1 MYNYTCL
8 VAGVVI
14 LAIVYFD
21 FFYTTLS
28 GSGFTFLTRTCAS
41 VTHKIILLVAKVT
54 GRKLL
59 SISGMLVNL
68 VILAMWILLVWA
80 GLFLVY
86 SFHPSGILNSN
97 NEVATSI
104 QRLYMSGYVL
114 STLGMGDV
122 KPVTPFFEVITS
134 FFSFFGF
141 AFFTTSMTYLLSVS
155 SAVIQKRSLALSIRN
170 FGKNPLQTVNSLMYM
185 DNNLRCYQLSNLQ
198 SMINRHSNFYQAYP
212 VLHYYHHIGVDASLA
227 VNVAVLDEALS
238 IIMHSKGSS
247 ELGREVGSLRAALDD
262 LLEHLKNRFEEETD
276 YTPDINWASFDLPQG
291 LAGNGFS
298 TGDNLKQR
306 RRVLGGLLRNE
317 GRTWGEVYQ

>member
-238 IIMHSKGSS
+238 SKGSS
-247 ELGREVGSLRAALDD
+247 ELWREVGSLRAALDD